1 MNKLTAMR
9 ILSNAYQYLTLSA
22 HSSLSDHDALDILE
36 RKFHNIRR
44 SLQDIRDLRPKKDT
58 EGLNGK
64 MPKFF

>member
-9 ILSNAYQYLTLSA
+9 ILSNAYQYLAKFDLPNY
-22 HSSLSDHDALDILE
+22 DALTLLE

-44 SLQDIRDLRPKKDT
+44 SLQDIRDLRPKQDT
-58 EGLNGK
+58 EGLNGR